1 MPSVVWRVHHFD
13 DIDSTNTWVA
23 DAAVRGEREG
33 LVALAD
39 HQIAGRGR
47 HGRTWESPARTA
59 LLCSLLLRPSIDLD
73 DLQLVVAAVSLSVR
87 DALVRLSGVRP
98 DLKWPNDLVV
108 GDAKLGGV
116 LAEAVP
122 TDDGL
127 AVVVGVGVNLAW
139 CPPGAASVSG
149 LSGVTLVAR
158 GLLDIV
164 LEGLDAR
171 LELLDAAPGRA
182 SLREEYERA
191 LATVGRRVRV
201 ELAGEAHEGEARGV
215 DHVGRL
221 VVEVGGATRTFSAG
235 DVVHLRPGDA

>member
-1 MPSVVWRVHHFD
+1 MPPVVWRVHHFD

-23 DAAVRGEREG
+23 EAAVRGEREG

-39 HQIAGRGR
+39 HQVAGRGR
-47 HGRTWESPARTA
+47 HGRTWEAEPRTA
-59 LLCSLLLRPSIDLD
+59 LLCSLLLRPTIDLD
-73 DLQLVVAAVSLSVR
+73 DVQLVVAAVSLSLR

-108 GDAKLGGV
+108 DDVKLGGV

-127 AVVVGVGVNLAW
+127 AVVVGFGVNLTAS
-139 CPPGAASVSG
+139 PPGAVNVAT
-149 LSGVTLVAR
+149 LAGVTLAAR

-171 LELLDAAPGRA
+171 LGLLGSEGGRA
-182 SLREEYERA
+182 DLREQYERA

-201 ELAGEAHEGEARGV
+201 ELAGEVHEGDARRV
-215 DHVGRL
+215 DATGRL
-221 VVEVGGATRTFSAG
+221 VVDVGGAERAFSAG
-235 DVVHLRPGDA
+235 DVVHLRPDLA